1 MQIVSETVMYRAKKI
16 ENSTAQKLAYP
27 KSPPSSAWILAEARA
42 GLDVASVPFSLMK
55 SWLGKAPTSSSNQT
69 DSSKLPIILL
79 PGFASDERYMKPLA
93 KHLEHQGYYTE
104 DWGLGMNLAGTDMPH
119 TLDQLAD
126 SWNAEPYE
134 GYTEE
139 SYKGDASVPFL
150 CDVMTQRVKQRVE
163 ELGSKVVLIGWSL
176 GGFVA
181 REVARDVGDD
191 VAHIITLGSPVI
203 GGPKYTKAATFFE
216 AKGYNLEWIE
226 RESVKRDAI
235 PIQQPITAI
244 YSKTDGIVA
253 WRSAIDKISP
263 NVTHWQINAPHLG
276 MGFNAKV
283 WKLIRQSLAQYG
295 QADS

>member
-1 MQIVSETVMYRAKKI
+1 MYRAKEIASSEAK
-16 ENSTAQKLAYP
+16 NLPHP
-27 KSPPSSAWILAEARA
+27 KSPPSTAWIIAEARA
-42 GLDVASVPFSLMK
+42 GLDVASVPFSLIK
-55 SWLGKAPTSSSNQT
+55 SWLGKASTSSSNER

-93 KHLEHQGYYTE
+93 KHLEHLGYYTE
-104 DWGLGMNLAGTDMPH
+104 DWGLGMNMAGTDMPH

-139 SYKGDASVPFL
+139 SYRGDAGVPFL
-150 CDVMTQRVKQRVE
+150 CDVMTQRVKQRAE

-176 GGFVA
+176 GGFIA
-181 REVARDVGDD
+181 REVARDLADD
-191 VAHIITLGSPVI
+191 VAHVITLGSPII

-216 AKGYNLEWIE
+216 AKGYNLQWIE
-226 RESVKRDAI
+226 RESAKRDAI

-244 YSKTDGIVA
+244 YSKTDGIVD

-263 NVTHWQINAPHLG
+263 NATHWQINAPHLG
-276 MGFNAKV
+276 MGFNSKV

-295 QADS
+295 QADT

>member
-1 MQIVSETVMYRAKKI
+1 MYRPKKLESSETSQVR
-16 ENSTAQKLAYP
+16 YP
-27 KSPPSSAWILAEARA
+27 TSPPNSAWILAEARA
-42 GLDVASVPFSLMK
+42 GLDVASVPLSLMR
-55 SWLGKAPTSSSNQT
+55 SWLGKVTTSSSSAKE
-69 DSSKLPIILL
+69 SSKLPIILL

-104 DWGLGMNLAGTDMPH
+104 DWGLGMNLAGTNMPH

-134 GYTEE
+134 GYSEE
-139 SYKGDASVPFL
+139 TYRGDAGVPFL
-150 CDVMTQRVKQRVE
+150 CDVMTKRVKQRAE

-176 GGFVA
+176 GGFIA
-181 REVARDVGDD
+181 REVARDLGDE
-191 VAHIITLGSPVI
+191 VAHVITLGSPVI
-203 GGPKYTKAATFFE
+203 GGPKYTKAVKFFE
-216 AKGYNLEWIE
+216 AKGFNLEWIE
-226 RESVKRDAI
+226 REAVKRDAV

-283 WKLIRQSLAQYG
+283 WTLIRQSLVQYG
-295 QADS
+295 QVSH